1 MPIILFITSE
11 KMTEFTSVVKK
22 TKKGVFYIT
31 IPDRISKKIGIK
43 LFMACKMKA
52 GKNCIKIFGFQ
63 KTVKIKIEI
72 DKKTL
77 KIAEKIMKI
86 EGYGSLDE
94 TISNAIYE
102 FIEKNKKDKIRVV
115 YIYPEEFIK
124 INCILID
131 EFEKRREKNEKK
143 SS

>member
-1 MPIILFITSE
+1 
-11 KMTEFTSVVKK
+11 MTEFTSVVKK
-22 TKKGVFYIT
+22 TKKGFFYIT

-52 GKNCIKIFGFQ
+52 EKNCIKIFGFQ

-72 DKKTL
+72 DKKAL

-102 FIEKNKKDKIRVV
+102 FIKKNKKDKIHVV
-115 YIYPEEFIK
+115 YIYPEELIK
-124 INCILID
+124 SNCILID
-131 EFEKRREKNEKK
+131 EFKNGGKKNEKK